1 MRWNILHERLHALH
15 SSTNSLDFMSFDKA
29 VEKKNEGYVKK
40 EKENEKKKDKDL
52 CCIYYIS
59 GNPL

>member
-1 MRWNILHERLHALH
+1 MHMRWNILHERLHALH

-40 EKENEKKKDKDL
+40 EKENEKK
-52 CCIYYIS
+52 
-59 GNPL
+59 

>member
-1 MRWNILHERLHALH
+1 
-15 SSTNSLDFMSFDKA
+15 MSFDKA